1 MTERKRVMT
10 DYRNDTEERELLEER
25 RKLSL
30 ERIRQIPEEKSV
42 PVTYREYF
50 AEMAK
55 YIVKLQEL
63 EKRLKEGI
71 LEHGSM
77 EELQALNVG
86 PYRDILPEMYEHSY
100 GNPAYAAKMLGE
112 GYGQMLSFLY
122 AEIQGMVVSVYEGR
136 LWDCVVVMELFL
148 EIYHMF
154 EEEELPT
161 KAALRDV
168 FYWYV
173 SDYTDETME
182 YRIREMVDPTLDFAS
197 GIVRKADLT
206 DLRYLYRYGEYVT
219 ENERK
224 TAEFLNG
231 LPQEQIDAMART
243 YTEGYRIGFVLGN
256 RDLSKKKTVNIR
268 YHLGF
273 ERMVRAAILQF
284 EEMGLQPVIYRSA
297 VHGAD
302 RNRRGLR
309 TGYSGAVP
317 NKQFDYDHKEDA
329 ALFLDEDLVQ
339 RRLRAMQVAYEKHKE
354 EANTHAGPAVIEIFG
369 EKPFSP
375 KANKDALSFNEKQ
388 QKLQVRY
395 DNEAGQ
401 ITNRYI
407 IGEERSFT
415 IIAYPVPEI
424 GEQFEEIFR
433 ETVKINTL
441 DYRKYQR
448 IQQHLIDALDQG
460 TRVHVKGKGE
470 NRTDL
475 WIQLHK
481 LEQPEKQ
488 TNFENCVADVN
499 IPVGE
504 VFTSPVL
511 KGTNGVL
518 HVTSVYLNELNYQNL
533 CLTLTDGMITDYG
546 CTNFEQE
553 GENRKY
559 IEANILNHHK
569 TLPIGEFAIGT
580 NTTAYVVA
588 EKYQIADKLPILI
601 AEKMGPHFAM
611 GDTCYSWAEDTA
623 VFNPDG
629 KEIIARDNEISI
641 LRKEDP
647 GKAYFGCHTDIT
659 IPYDELDYIR
669 VQKEDGSEVSLIEDG
684 RFVLP
689 GTEELNEAFQE

>member
-154 EEEELPT
+154 EEEEFPT

-256 RDLSKKKTVNIR
+256 KDLSKKKTVNIR

-309 TGYSGAVP
+309 TGYSGAIP

-481 LEQPEKQ
+481 LEQLEKQ

>member
-154 EEEELPT
+154 EEEEFPT

-256 RDLSKKKTVNIR
+256 KDLSKKKTVNIR

-470 NRTDL
+470 NRTAL

-553 GENRKY
+553 GGNRKY

>member
-1 MTERKRVMT
+1 MT

-154 EEEELPT
+154 EEEEFPT

-256 RDLSKKKTVNIR
+256 KDFSKKKTVNIR

-481 LEQPEKQ
+481 LEQLEKQ

>member
-1 MTERKRVMT
+1 MT

-256 RDLSKKKTVNIR
+256 KDLSKKKTVNIR

-284 EEMGLQPVIYRSA
+284 EEMGLQPVIYRSV

>member
-42 PVTYREYF
+42 PVTYWEYF

-154 EEEELPT
+154 EEEEFPT

-256 RDLSKKKTVNIR
+256 KDLSKKKTVNIR

-481 LEQPEKQ
+481 LEQLEKQ

>member
-42 PVTYREYF
+42 PVTYWEYF

-154 EEEELPT
+154 EEEEFPT

-256 RDLSKKKTVNIR
+256 KDLSKKKTVNIR

-317 NKQFDYDHKEDA
+317 NKQFDYDHKENA

-481 LEQPEKQ
+481 LEQLEKQ

>member
-1 MTERKRVMT
+1 
-10 DYRNDTEERELLEER
+10 
-25 RKLSL
+25 
-30 ERIRQIPEEKSV
+30 
-42 PVTYREYF
+42 
-50 AEMAK
+50 
-55 YIVKLQEL
+55 
-63 EKRLKEGI
+63 
-71 LEHGSM
+71 
-77 EELQALNVG
+77 
-86 PYRDILPEMYEHSY
+86 
-100 GNPAYAAKMLGE
+100 
-112 GYGQMLSFLY
+112 
-122 AEIQGMVVSVYEGR
+122 
-136 LWDCVVVMELFL
+136 
-148 EIYHMF
+148 MF

-161 KAALRDV
+161 KSALRDV
-168 FYWYV
+168 IYWYV
-173 SDYTDETME
+173 SDYTDDTME
-182 YRIREMVDPTLDFAS
+182 YRIREQVDPSLDFATD
-197 GIVRKADLT
+197 IVRNADLS
-206 DLRYLYRYGEYVT
+206 DLRYLFRYGEYVT
-219 ENERK
+219 ENEWK
-224 TAEFLNG
+224 TAEFLNR
-231 LPQEQIDAMART
+231 LPQEEIDAMART

-256 RDLSKKKTVNIR
+256 KDLSKKKTVNIR

-273 ERMVRAAILQF
+273 ERMVRAAISQF
-284 EEMGLQPVIYRSA
+284 EEIGLQPVIYRSA
-297 VHGAD
+297 VHVAD

-309 TGYSGAVP
+309 VGYSGAVP
-317 NKQFDYDHKEDA
+317 NKQFDYDHREDP

-339 RRLRAMQVAYEKHKE
+339 RRLRAMQVAFEKHKT

-369 EKPFSP
+369 EKPFTP
-375 KANKDALSFNEKQ
+375 QTNRYAPAFNEKQ

-395 DNEAGQ
+395 NNEAGQ

-424 GEQFEEIFR
+424 GERFEEIFR

-441 DYRKYQR
+441 DYRKYQN
-448 IQQHLIDALDQG
+448 IQQYLIDALDQG
-460 TRVHVKGKGE
+460 TCVYVKGKGE
-470 NRTDL
+470 NKTDL
-475 WIQLHK
+475 RIQLHQ
-481 LEQPEKQ
+481 LEHPEKQ

-518 HVTSVYLNELNYQNL
+518 HVSSVYLNELNYRNL
-533 CLTLTDGMITDYG
+533 CLTLKDGMITEYS
-546 CTNFEQE
+546 CTNFDREE
-553 GENRKY
+553 ENKKY
-559 IEANILNHHK
+559 IEVNILFHHP

-580 NTTAYVVA
+580 NTTAYVMA
-588 EKYQIADKLPILI
+588 QKYQIADKLPILI

-629 KEIIARDNEISI
+629 KEIIARDNEVSI

-669 VQKEDGSEVSLIEDG
+669 VQKADGSRISLIEDG